1 MSSRSAPPSDP
12 GRQAGASRAA
22 REATPLR
29 LILADRRD
37 SAVPPL
43 NVAGSVEEAPVLVA
57 RLGSV
62 DVDAYLAVAAALEDR
77 PGGVIV
83 GLTELARTVET
94 ARAAARRQ
102 AVPFLPD
109 PVTFRTGLEGART
122 PRRLNALEFRPPAG
136 TPGWSPDLL
145 ADNATAERFA
155 HAVAYE
161 EFEAGADVLVGPA
174 FALRSPL
181 DAWVPVARDLH
192 ARFVAARGAFGGLSV
207 LAPLIVTAAFESL
220 EAQRAALG
228 VLRTQPPEAV
238 LLLADG
244 LHADARPQQLATT
257 LRLALLLQAAVGPVL
272 LGRAVALRELA
283 WALGIAGVE
292 GGLGRLDGL
301 RLTDYVGSG
310 GGGHV
315 PPRFEFPSLLCA
327 LPRPLALAVLTSG
340 LVPEATC
347 ECVGCQ
353 GAPTA
358 HEQVERTVAHNA
370 SVTFAQPPPLAG
382 QPVLARIDA
391 LSARIDRARWLV
403 HDLVSDGVLDGPL
416 RHHERWLRCLDLA
429 LTWGLVDPG
438 HITDLAAGK
447 GG

>member
-1 MSSRSAPPSDP
+1 VSSSDS
-12 GRQAGASRAA
+12 GRQARASSAA
-22 REATPLR
+22 RQATPLR
-29 LILADRRD
+29 LILGDRRD
-37 SAVPPL
+37 SRVPPL
-43 NVAGSVEEAPVLVA
+43 NVAASVEEAPLLVA

-62 DVDAYLAVAAALEDR
+62 DVDAYLAVATALEDR

-102 AVPFLPD
+102 EVPFLPD

-122 PRRLNALEFRPPAG
+122 PGRLKKLEFRPPG
-136 TPGWSPDLL
+136 GKSIWSPELL
-145 ADNATAERFA
+145 ADQATAERFA

-174 FALRSPL
+174 FALRSPM
-181 DAWVPVARDLH
+181 DAWMPIARDLH
-192 ARFVAARGAFGGLSV
+192 ARFVVARGAFGALSV

-228 VLRTQPPEAV
+228 VLRAQPPEAV

-244 LHADARPQQLATT
+244 LHADARPEQLAAT

-272 LGRAVALRELA
+272 LGRAVALRDLA
-283 WALGIAGVE
+283 WALGVAGVE

-327 LPRPLALAVLTSG
+327 LPRPLALAVLASE

-353 GAPTA
+353 SASTP

-370 SVTFAQPPPLAG
+370 SVTFAEPPSLAG
-382 QPVLARIDA
+382 RAVLARIDA
-391 LSARIDRARWLV
+391 LTVRVDRARWLV
-403 HDLVSDGVLDGPL
+403 HDLVSDGVLGGPL
-416 RHHERWLRCLDLA
+416 VHHERWLRCLDLA
-429 LTWGLVDPG
+429 LAWGLADPG
-438 HITDLAAGK
+438 HVADLVAGK
-447 GG
+447 GT